1 MHNTQANSQCV
12 SCRQRITTANSSSL
26 ETVQLARWPLRRTLR
41 QFLQL
46 VDRPEPETF
55 LPNVAM
61 LEQRTLLPARSGRL
75 VSCESRAR
83 SLERDASACAPS
95 GAALSVVPA
104 QSGIVHSRIAA
115 WDVGGP
121 LHSLLRGA
129 DKCLELLVSPQIL
142 ATEQPWHSE
151 FHTGSCVHNP
161 RPSRDVYKC
170 TKVPHT
176 ETCLQV
182 HGVAL

>member
-1 MHNTQANSQCV
+1 MHNTHPNFQRL
-12 SCRQRITTANSSSL
+12 SCRQRVKTAISFSS

-41 QFLQL
+41 QCLQL
-46 VDRPEPETF
+46 VDRPEPERF
-55 LPNVAM
+55 LPIVAM
-61 LEQRTLLPARSGRL
+61 LEQRTLLLARSGRL
-75 VSCESRAR
+75 VSCESRTR

-104 QSGIVHSRIAA
+104 QPGIVHSRIAA

-129 DKCLELLVSPQIL
+129 DKCLALLVSHPIL
-142 ATEQPWHSE
+142 AIEQPWNLE
-151 FHTGSCVHNP
+151 FTTGSCVHNP
-161 RPSRDVYKC
+161 RPYRDVYKC

-176 ETCLQV
+176 KTCLQV